1 MLLNINMHLAYEL
14 SEATDLLLQVEV
26 ADVADQRVLMSDIDF
41 SDLSHLARVPAEEGL
56 GDRIWISADGEF
68 RCTYKSSIQ
77 VDRPVLDLSALSA
90 VKPHLLPWHT
100 VRYLM
105 PSRYC
110 QSDQFSSFT
119 EAQFGH
125 LDGGAKIDAMCAWIH
140 SAFEYVPGSSNAQT
154 TARDTFVQRQG
165 ICRDF
170 AHVLITLARASGI
183 PARFVS
189 VYAPGVTP
197 QDFHAVAEIYLEGTW
212 HLVDATGMAP
222 ADTIARIGVGQD
234 AADVAF
240 LGVFGQARFI
250 EQSVVV
256 TKPESDFP

>member
-26 ADVADQRVLMSDIDF
+26 ADVADQRVLMSGTDF
-41 SDLSHLARVPAEEGL
+41 SDISHMARVPAEEGL
-56 GDRIWISADGEF
+56 GDRIWIRADGEF
-68 RCTYKSSIQ
+68 RCTYRSQIH
-77 VDRPVLDLSALSA
+77 VDRPALDLTALSS
-90 VKPHLLPWHT
+90 VVPHLLPWHT

-140 SAFEYVPGSSNAQT
+140 SAFSYVPGSSNAQT
-154 TARDTFVQRQG
+154 TAVDSFVQRRG

-170 AHVLITLARASGI
+170 AHVLITLARASDI

-189 VYAPGVTP
+189 AYAPDVTP
-197 QDFHAVAEIYLEGTW
+197 QDFHAVAEVYLDGTW

-222 ADTIARIGVGQD
+222 ADTIARIGVGSD

-240 LGVFGQARFI
+240 LGVFGQTRFI

-256 TKPESDFP
+256 TRA